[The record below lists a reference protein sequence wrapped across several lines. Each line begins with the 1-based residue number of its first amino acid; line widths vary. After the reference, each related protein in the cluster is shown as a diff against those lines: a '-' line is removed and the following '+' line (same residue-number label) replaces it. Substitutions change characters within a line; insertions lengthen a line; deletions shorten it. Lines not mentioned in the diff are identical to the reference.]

1 MRTETRLVKVLRIIL
16 VGVVAALASGTGE
29 AFAQQMGRRPGMGGG
44 NAGGLPFSGTY
55 RRPSVSPYQQ
65 LSNFSNNPQAAA
77 NLYQSLVQP
86 AQLQQ
91 QQQIEQLSQS
101 RAIGRLQNQVQSIQR
116 DTRGRQ
122 VDESIRPTGHRATYM
137 NYSHYYGGQ

>member
-16 VGVVAALASGTGE
+16 VGVVAALASATGE
-29 AFAQQMGRRPGMGGG
+29 AFAQQMGRRPAGPG
-44 NAGGLPFSGTY
+44 GGLPFSGTY

-122 VDESIRPTGHRATYM
+122 IDETIRPTGHRATYM